1 MNAEIKIFPLKF
13 EQAFRYVT
21 DQLQDGHTL
30 ARELL
35 INLDF
40 KEGSFFALLH
50 PSADKTKIH
59 EFQAGGILAV
69 NPLEDVF
76 FQGEIYPGRKKAHS
90 VHQLALYLK
99 SMLHPGQCC
108 FFEDMVHHKS
118 DPIVS
123 EMEKHVLYFHKE
135 VYLYIKEAEFSQE
148 TAKKIINYADAQ
160 WYYMNIVSES
170 DPRLELNMTSEQL
183 QNISLKAT
191 LIVIGAYDMEGFVVW
206 KRFSDLE

>member
-1 MNAEIKIFPLKF
+1 MNVEIKIFPLKF
-13 EQAFRYVT
+13 EQTFRYVT

-35 INLDF
+35 MNLDF

-50 PSADKTKIH
+50 PSADRTKIH

-76 FQGEIYPGRKKAHS
+76 FQGGLYPGRKKAHS

-99 SMLHPGQCC
+99 SILQPGQSC
-108 FFEDMVHHKS
+108 FFEDMVHHRS
-118 DPIVS
+118 DPIRS
-123 EMEKHVLYFHKE
+123 EIKKYIFYFHEE
-135 VYLYIKEAEFSQE
+135 VYLYIKEGEFSQE
-148 TAKKIINYADAQ
+148 IAEKMIHYSDAQ
-160 WYYMNIVSES
+160 WYYMNIISETNS
-170 DPRLELNMTSEQL
+170 GFDLNVTSEQL
-183 QNISLKAT
+183 QNIALKAT

>member
-59 EFQAGGILAV
+59 EFYNLTWDTI
-69 NPLEDVF
+69 
-76 FQGEIYPGRKKAHS
+76 S
-90 VHQLALYLK
+90 
-99 SMLHPGQCC
+99 
-108 FFEDMVHHKS
+108 
-118 DPIVS
+118 S
-123 EMEKHVLYFHKE
+123 ELR
-135 VYLYIKEAEFSQE
+135 S
-148 TAKKIINYADAQ
+148 IINDNFQ
-160 WYYMNIVSES
+160 
-170 DPRLELNMTSEQL
+170 T
-183 QNISLKAT
+183 LKP
-191 LIVIGAYDMEGFVVW
+191 VI
-206 KRFSDLE
+206 